1 MVGQFGVDGTDAPQ
15 HVPDPGGDGLA
26 GALVLGYAT
35 PPDSA
40 FATAVNLVCGVLS

>member
-1 MVGQFGVDGTDAPQ
+1 VQ
-15 HVPDPGGDGLA
+15 GLEEYA
-26 GALVLGYAT
+26 TGAATHPPALVLGYAT